1 MMSRKNRRATSLVE
15 VVASLFVVSIL
26 LVMTSTL
33 ITGFFKASRQNTAQ
47 RTAYEAN
54 EVLERIASDI
64 QDSTNI
70 GSNGDVLDMTKSSLP
85 VRYELQSGRLKRSVD
100 GREQIL
106 LSDVSGLNFSQLP
119 SGNWEIRI
127 SVQGA
132 TGILKTFQIEVFS
145 WTR

>member
-15 VVASLFVVSIL
+15 MVASLFVVSIL

-132 TGILKTFQIEVFS
+132 TGILKTFQVEVFS